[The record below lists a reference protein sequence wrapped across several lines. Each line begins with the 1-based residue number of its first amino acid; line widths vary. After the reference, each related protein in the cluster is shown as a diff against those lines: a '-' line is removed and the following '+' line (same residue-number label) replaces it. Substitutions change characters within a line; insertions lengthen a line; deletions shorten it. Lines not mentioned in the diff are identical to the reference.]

1 LGFAHY
7 DRKRATMYDKFEQI
21 AFEAQ
26 LAVCVL
32 ANEGVTDIE
41 LVNLRSVPLP
51 TPPDF
56 TGRNLHF
63 LGVIGVV
70 QGVPRTAL
78 AEPLDPVRISALSAA
93 FIRYCEVL
101 LDAGLRP
108 KDDFVRFA
116 EALWS
121 LPDTRD

>member
-1 LGFAHY
+1 
-7 DRKRATMYDKFEQI
+7 MYDKFEQI

-51 TPPDF
+51 TARDF

-63 LGVIGVV
+63 LGVIGIV

-93 FIRYCEVL
+93 FIAYCEVL
-101 LDAGLRP
+101 LDAGLEQQR
-108 KDDFVRFA
+108 KGDEVDWLNR
-116 EALWS
+116 LMS
-121 LPDTRD
+121 LEDPRNG